1 MCYCDIKQIKIN
13 NICIIIYNYNV
24 NLFKYLI
31 SFYIL
36 FCMRREEIFVWKIK
50 FYMNNF
56 YYFFLKLLINIEI
69 FIFIMWMKF

>member
-24 NLFKYLI
+24 NLFDKFL
-31 SFYIL
+31 YIVL
-36 FCMRREEIFVWKIK
+36 YEKRRFVWKIK